1 MLGTCSGLFKSPPIC
16 ELFEF
21 PAWKL
26 RTVVR
31 NDYIR
36 YPIVCKGGFKL
47 GDDFTTVASQ
57 SLPILSNSWQLED
70 SPFHQGWI
78 DHRQSFARAFLGLDA
93 VSVALWYCPFYVLG
107 MNCNLQS
114 DLLSV
119 HSCLA
124 STGCCTLF
132 VCSIQFPRWLSW
144 ILLQNSHFVIFDENF
159 VSVIDFFF
167 ETPVWSCINK
177 YFMFVVRPS
186 LFGQLCNCLKGW
198 ICFCCFLKLFRFLHW
213 NWKVGYQ
220 EMDLHFSF
228 SIRYPLISV
237 SGLQVGSV

>member
-78 DHRQSFARAFLGLDA
+78 DHRQSFARAFLRLDA

-144 ILLQNSHFVIFDENF
+144 ILLSISGLNCSGTVILWVLMRILS
-159 VSVIDFFF
+159 VS
-167 ETPVWSCINK
+167 
-177 YFMFVVRPS
+177 
-186 LFGQLCNCLKGW
+186 LK
-198 ICFCCFLKLFRFLHW
+198 RHW
-213 NWKVGYQ
+213 NAKLIQFFPFLTDFYKAGHFLSGSSLPHL
-220 EMDLHFSF
+220 LHAFGSPLFVFGWWCFPFLSF
-228 SIRYPLISV
+228 GRNLPLGV
-237 SGLQVGSV
+237 AFLFM